1 MVDAIHNFTTNQIAF
16 YRPVKKTYFFLC
28 WNDHV
33 RKWCTINQQINN
45 LTLHRS
51 LLSREGRVTINI
63 AKSPNR
69 SSELINV
76 KSEGFYLKFGNSIV
90 PILKAETA
98 GAIKAKYIGTEHTIQ
113 DTPLTQTNVVLWS
126 TVVPPSAPA
135 PAPQSAASLKPIPQR
150 IAWLIAEDS
159 CKKGDLC
166 SIITS
171 EITPITA
178 GVTSCFHVFDYESIS
193 MWLNTKDT
201 CPVCREK
208 CVVTKAFDS

>member
-51 LLSREGRVTINI
+51 LLSRQGKVTINV
-63 AKSPNR
+63 AKMAHR

-90 PILKAETA
+90 PILKAETS

-126 TVVPPSAPA
+126 TVVPAPPTPA
-135 PAPQSAASLKPIPQR
+135 PADSASLKPIPQR
-150 IAWLIAEDS
+150 IAWLVAEDS
-159 CKKGDLC
+159 CKKGEIC
-166 SIITS
+166 SITTS
-171 EITPITA
+171 EISPITS

-193 MWLNTKDT
+193 TWLSTKDT

-208 CVVTKAFDS
+208 CVLTKAFDS

>member
-1 MVDAIHNFTTNQIAF
+1 MVDAIHNFTTNQVAF

-28 WNDHV
+28 WNDQV

-51 LLSREGRVTINI
+51 LLSREGKVTINV
-63 AKSPNR
+63 AKSAHR

-90 PILKAETA
+90 PILKAETS

-126 TVVPPSAPA
+126 TVVPSAPA
-135 PAPQSAASLKPIPQR
+135 PPSAATLKPIPQR
-150 IAWLIAEDS
+150 IAWLVAEDS
-159 CKKGDLC
+159 CKKGELC

-178 GVTSCFHVFDYESIS
+178 GVTSCYHVFDYESIS
-193 MWLNTKDT
+193 TWLNTKDT

-208 CVVTKAFDS
+208 CVLTKAFDS

>member
-1 MVDAIHNFTTNQIAF
+1 
-16 YRPVKKTYFFLC
+16 VKKTYFFLC

-63 AKSPNR
+63 AKLAHR

-90 PILKAETA
+90 PILKAETS

-126 TVVPPSAPA
+126 TVVPAPPSAPA
-135 PAPQSAASLKPIPQR
+135 PSASLKPIPQR

-159 CKKGDLC
+159 CKKGELC

-193 MWLNTKDT
+193 TWLNTKDS